1 MPSAS
6 RRPTR
11 YTGRMTSPSIDSHL
25 TGYSSPVAPGITAAF
40 GACCAMLATAYV
52 LHFPGLSLPGG
63 VVGLAMLAA
72 AAVAL
77 VTLLGPSG
85 RASVVKAG
93 LLAGALLG
101 LVSLVAMGAYFAEL
115 SQKDELP
122 ALGQLIAMCSGWI
135 TFTSLFGLVAG
146 LVSRRTASDAP
157 RAASD
162 WLPRMGGIA
171 LVATL
176 MVLAAGG
183 VVTAAEAGMAVPDWP
198 GTFGANMFLYP
209 LSKMTGGV
217 YFEHAHRLLGAFT
230 GLSTI
235 AFLLLAVL
243 YGRTRLLKVLSVV
256 AFVHVSLQGYA
267 GGMRVEADSQVLAML
282 HGISAIVFFAFLAV
296 LTLMSTRSWS
306 EAPKAKASVGLAIG
320 ALVVL
325 FIQIV
330 FGAVARHFPDSL
342 HGVMTHAGFSLVAAG
357 VITAAG
363 AKSSRHE
370 NPLLARLGKS
380 CVHTVGL
387 QMLLGV
393 AALGVFF
400 MTRSAETPPAYDLA
414 VTTTHQVIGAL
425 LFSLTALLA
434 VWSVRLSRA

>member
-1 MPSAS
+1 MG
-6 RRPTR
+6 TGR
-11 YTGRMTSPSIDSHL
+11 YTGRMTDTPADSHL
-25 TGYSSPVAPGITAAF
+25 TGYSSSLAPAVTAAF

-63 VVGLAMLAA
+63 AVGLVMLAA
-72 AAVAL
+72 AAVSL
-77 VTLLGPSG
+77 VALLGPSG
-85 RASVVKAG
+85 RASVLKVG

-101 LVSLVAMGAYFAEL
+101 FVSLVAMGAYFAEL
-115 SQKDELP
+115 SKKDELP
-122 ALGQLIAMCSGWI
+122 ALGQLTAMCAGWV

-146 LVSRRTASDAP
+146 LVARRTAAETP
-157 RAASD
+157 RPAVD
-162 WLPRMGGIA
+162 WLPRMGGIT

-198 GTFGANMFLYP
+198 ATFGANMFLYP

-235 AFLLLAVL
+235 AFLVLAAL
-243 YGRTRLLKVLSVV
+243 YGRGAVIKVLSVV

-267 GGMRVEADSQVLAML
+267 GGMRVAADSQVLAML
-282 HGISAIVFFAFLAV
+282 HGISAMLFVALIASI
-296 LTLMSTRSWS
+296 TLISTRAWRD
-306 EAPKAKASVGLAIG
+306 APKEKAPLQLAIG

-325 FIQIV
+325 FLQIV

-342 HGVMTHAGFSLVAAG
+342 HGVMTHAGFSLVVAG
-357 VITAAG
+357 VLTAAG
-363 AKSSRHE
+363 AKASKHE
-370 NPLLARLGKS
+370 NRLEARLGKS
-380 CVHTVGL
+380 CVHAVAL

-400 MTRSAETPPAYDLA
+400 MTRNAETPPAYDLA
-414 VTTTHQVIGAL
+414 VTTTHQVVGAL
-425 LFSLTALLA
+425 LFSVTTLLA
-434 VWSVRLSRA
+434 LWSARLSRP